1 MAGEIVVGYDGQ
13 DGSRAAL
20 SEAVRLASELSTPLV
35 ICFAYEVD
43 PAGGEVK
50 DLADVLR
57 EHGTK
62 QLAEAARRAQDA
74 GCVTETVMLRGPIAQ
89 SIADLADE
97 RDARMIVV
105 GTNSERPLKAA
116 IVGSTPHNL
125 LYLSYKPV
133 LVIPI
138 PEDREDA
145 SA

>member
-13 DGSRAAL
+13 DGAAAAL
-20 SEAVRLASELSTPLV
+20 SEAVRLAGELLAPLV
-35 ICFAYEVD
+35 LCFAYEVD

-50 DLADVLR
+50 DLADALR

-62 QLAEAARRAQDA
+62 QLAEAARVAQEA
-74 GCVTETVMLRGPIAQ
+74 GCAAETVILRGPIAQ
-89 SIADLADE
+89 AISDLADE

-125 LYLSYKPV
+125 LYLSYTPV
-133 LVIPI
+133 LVVPI
-138 PEDREDA
+138 PEDGDDG
-145 SA
+145 